1 MIEVSEMSRGN
12 EEVVR
17 AESLQQ
23 GEEITSL
30 KWFLRGRLE
39 FSDLAEELGEQKA
52 LIVQQNADNFRRAV
66 ETGTPLATIL
76 EQLDDANCDA
86 DIPHHF

>member
-1 MIEVSEMSRGN
+1 MIEVSEMYRGN
-12 EEVVR
+12 EELVR

-52 LIVQQNADNFRRAV
+52 NIVQQNADNFRRAV
-66 ETGTPLATIL
+66 EKGTPLATIL
-76 EQLDDANCDA
+76 EQLDDNKS
-86 DIPHHF
+86 